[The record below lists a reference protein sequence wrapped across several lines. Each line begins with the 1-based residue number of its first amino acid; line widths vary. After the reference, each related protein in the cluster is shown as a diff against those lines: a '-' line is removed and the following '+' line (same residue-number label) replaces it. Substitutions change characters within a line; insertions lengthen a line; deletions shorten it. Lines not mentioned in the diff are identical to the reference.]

1 MKYKLRAE
9 CAHDVEQFIK
19 KMEGY
24 TWNHKVL
31 PIVGY
36 PDVEFTFDSAVNR
49 ERIQSILRT
58 IPDSHVM
65 IETLKPL
72 DKYTGERTTEQ
83 DELISMVHQ
92 LKNCIERLTQDEV
105 TQEQRDLEAYWIGEA
120 NELLTTVNTTR
131 K

>member
-24 TWNHKVL
+24 SWNHKVL

-36 PDVEFTFDSAVNR
+36 PDVEFTFDSAVNK
-49 ERIQSILRT
+49 ERIKDILRM

-72 DKYTGERTTEQ
+72 EEYTGERTEQ
-83 DELISMVHQ
+83 DELINMVRS
-92 LKNCIERLTQDEV
+92 LKNCIIRLTQDNV

-120 NELLTTVNTTR
+120 NELLLTVNTT
-131 K
+131 KNT

>member
-24 TWNHKVL
+24 TWNHKVMQ
-31 PIVGY
+31 IKDF
-36 PDVEFTFDSAVNR
+36 PDVEFTFDSEVNR
-49 ERIQSILRT
+49 ERIKDILRM
-58 IPDSHVM
+58 ILDSHVM
-65 IETLKPL
+65 IETIKPL
-72 DKYTGERTTEQ
+72 EEYTGERITEQ
-83 DELISMVHQ
+83 DKLINMVRL
-92 LKNCIERLTQDEV
+92 LKNCIIRLTQDDV